1 LGRSGLKELKKHKV
15 ENDMTEDIHQKPGA
29 SVSSL
34 AIRPRILVVDD
45 EPLILEGLTRLLN
58 ARDYEVVPAN
68 GGCDALIAI
77 GKQQFDLILLDLS
90 MPDLNG
96 NEVLRFVA
104 DRGVDTPI
112 IVVSGESSIDAAIR
126 AIRAGASDFV
136 RKPYEPDEL
145 LRRID
150 NTLARCRLE
159 KENNHILQRL
169 QQSEKWHRF
178 LVNNSPDFIYTLDPE
193 GRFTFVNDRIE
204 SLTGYPRDDLIGQHY
219 SMLIHEDDV
228 PRMDHVFNERRAGDR
243 CARNI
248 ELRLKCHMGLGRP
261 RLMNG
266 RCKAVELTATGMY
279 ENDENPFER
288 RFIGSYGVIKDISGR
303 KQAEE
308 TVHYQTYHDL
318 LTGLPNRALFRNNLA
333 LMLSQNK
340 RNQHTLAVL
349 SLDLDHFKIINDSLG
364 HGIGDELLLAIG
376 TRLRQ
381 CLREGDTLARLG
393 GDEFAILLPSL
404 LGRSD
409 IEHIGRK
416 IIQVLSK
423 PVYIKGHEIYASV
436 SIGACVA
443 PDDGD
448 LVDGLIRQAEIAMYQ
463 AKTQGRSRLQFW
475 EIGMQ
480 APYSERMQT
489 EADLRRALARNEF
502 VLFYQPQVDITT
514 GEIKGFEAL
523 LRWWHPQR
531 GLLTPVDFIPIAEE
545 SGVIVPIG
553 DWVLRQ
559 ASAQMAEWRKAGF
572 PPVRL
577 SVNISA
583 RQLENPDFV
592 DSVMRAIQVYSLDG
606 HQMELE
612 ITESLL
618 MRDLEANAIK
628 LGRLSATGIRIAIDD
643 FGTGYSSFKYLSR
656 FPIHTLKIDQ
666 SFIQELDRE
675 ENISIVNAM
684 VGMGRGMNLNVVA
697 EGVETRAQL
706 AQLQQI
712 NCHEMQG
719 YYYSAAISSHEAT
732 LMLAHPFRGFSH
744 DVQAATA

>member
-1 LGRSGLKELKKHKV
+1 MIADHSSGHSAQLGNLSIRSRV
-15 ENDMTEDIHQKPGA
+15 
-29 SVSSL
+29 
-34 AIRPRILVVDD
+34 LVVDD
-45 EPLILEGLTRLLN
+45 EPLVLEGLIRLLTDRGYD
-58 ARDYEVVPAN
+58 AFPAQ

-77 GKQQFDLILLDLS
+77 GKQQFDIVLLDLG

-96 NEVLRFVA
+96 SEVLRFIA
-104 DRGVDTPI
+104 DRGVETPV
-112 IVVSGESSIDAAIR
+112 IVVSGESSIDAAIL
-126 AIRAGASDFV
+126 ALRAGACDFV
-136 RKPYEPDEL
+136 RKPYEYEEL

-150 NTLARCRLE
+150 NTLTRSRLE

-178 LVNNSPDFIYTLDPE
+178 LVNNSPDFIYTLDPQ
-193 GRFTFVNDRIE
+193 GHFTFVNDRLE
-204 SLTGYPRDDLIGQHY
+204 SLTGFLRNELMGQHY
-219 SMLIHEDDV
+219 SVLIDDDDIS
-228 PRMDHVFNERRAGDR
+228 RAENVFNERRAGDR
-243 CARNI
+243 STRNI
-248 ELRLKCHMGLGRP
+248 ELKLKCKSGVRRP
-261 RLMNG
+261 RLMQG
-266 RCKAVELTATGMY
+266 RNKTVELTATGMY
-279 ENDENPFER
+279 ENDKNPFER
-288 RFIGSYGVIKDISGR
+288 RFIGSYGVVKDISER

-318 LTGLPNRALFRNNLA
+318 LTGLPNRALFRNHLGLLLA
-333 LMLSQNK
+333 QNK
-340 RNQHTLAVL
+340 RSTQSLAVL

-364 HGIGDELLLAIG
+364 HSLGDELLLAIG

-393 GDEFAILLPSL
+393 GDEFAILLPALSE
-404 LGRSD
+404 RND
-409 IEHIGRK
+409 IEPIGRK
-416 IIQVLSK
+416 IIHVLSE
-423 PVYIKGHEIYASV
+423 PVYLKGHEVYVSA

-443 PDDGD
+443 PEDSDT
-448 LVDGLIRQAEIAMYQ
+448 VDSLIRQAEIAMYH

-475 EIGMQ
+475 ESGMQ

-502 VLFYQPQVDITT
+502 VLFYQPQVNIAT
-514 GEIKGFEAL
+514 GEITGFEAL

-531 GLLTPVDFIPIAEE
+531 GLLTPRDFISIAEE

-559 ASAQMAEWRKAGF
+559 ASAQMADWSKAGL
-572 PPVRL
+572 PQVRL

-583 RQLENPDFV
+583 RQLENPNFV
-592 DSVMRAIQVYSLDG
+592 DSVMRAVQVYALNG
-606 HQMELE
+606 QQMELE

-666 SFIQELDRE
+666 SFIQELERE

-684 VGMGRGMNLNVVA
+684 VSMGRGMKLNVVA
-697 EGVETRAQL
+697 EGVESQGQL
-706 AQLQQI
+706 DQLQQI

-719 YYYSAAISSHEAT
+719 YFYSAPVSSHEAT
-732 LMLAHPFRGFSH
+732 YMLSQPFRGFGALPDS
-744 DVQAATA
+744 AIA

>member
-1 LGRSGLKELKKHKV
+1 
-15 ENDMTEDIHQKPGA
+15 MTDDIHPIATGT
-29 SVSSL
+29 VSNLPS
-34 AIRPRILVVDD
+34 RPRILIVDD
-45 EPLILEGLTRLLN
+45 EPLILEGLARLL
-58 ARDYEVVPAN
+58 ATKDYEVIPAN

-77 GKQQFDLILLDLS
+77 GKQQFDVVLLDLG

-96 NEVLRFVA
+96 SEVLRFIA
-104 DRGVDTPI
+104 DRGVDTPV
-112 IVVSGESSIDAAIR
+112 IVVSGDSTIDAAIR
-126 AIRAGASDFV
+126 ALRGGASDFV
-136 RKPYEPDEL
+136 RKPYEPEEL

-150 NTLARCRLE
+150 NTLTRRRLE

-178 LVNNSPDFIYTLDPE
+178 LVNSSPDFIYTLDPE

-204 SLTGYPRDDLIGQHY
+204 SLIGYRRDELIGQHY
-219 SMLIHEDDV
+219 SIVIHDEDV
-228 PRMDHVFNERRAGDR
+228 PCAEHVFNERRAGDR
-243 CARNI
+243 SARNI
-248 ELRLKCHMGLGRP
+248 ELRLKCNPGMRRP

-266 RCKAVELTATGMY
+266 RCKSVELTATGMY
-279 ENDENPFER
+279 EDIANPFEQ
-288 RFIGSYGVIKDISGR
+288 RFIGSYGVAKDVSER

-318 LTGLPNRALFRNNLA
+318 LTGLPNRALFRDHLG
-333 LMLSQNK
+333 LMLSQGK
-340 RNQHTLAVL
+340 RNQQALAVL

-364 HGIGDELLLAIG
+364 HNVGDELLLAVG

-404 LGRSD
+404 LSRND

-416 IIQVLSK
+416 IIQVLTK
-423 PVYIKGHEIYASV
+423 PVYIKGHEIYVSV

-443 PDDGD
+443 PEDGD
-448 LVDGLIRQAEIAMYQ
+448 MVDSLIRQAEIAMYK
-463 AKTQGRSRLQFW
+463 AKTSGRSRLQFW
-475 EIGMQ
+475 ESGMQ

-502 VLFYQPQVDITT
+502 VLFYQPQVDLAT

-531 GLLTPVDFIPIAEE
+531 GLLTPGDFIPIAEE

-559 ASAQMAEWRKAGF
+559 ASAQMAEWRKAEL

-577 SVNISA
+577 SINISA
-583 RQLENPDFV
+583 RQLESPDFV
-592 DSVMRAIQVYSLDG
+592 DSVMRAVQVYALDG

-618 MRDLEANAIK
+618 MRDIEANAIK

-697 EGVETRAQL
+697 EGVETQAQL
-706 AQLQQI
+706 TCLQQI
-712 NCHEMQG
+712 KCHEMQG
-719 YYYSAAISSHEAT
+719 YYYSVPISGHEAT
-732 LMLAHPFRGFSH
+732 QLLARGARGFSH
-744 DVQAATA
+744 DVIATA

>member
-1 LGRSGLKELKKHKV
+1 MIADLHPGLPAQLGSL
-15 ENDMTEDIHQKPGA
+15 
-29 SVSSL
+29 SV
-34 AIRPRILVVDD
+34 RPRVLVVDD
-45 EPLILEGLTRLLN
+45 EPLILEGLTRLL
-58 ARDYEVVPAN
+58 ATRGYDAFPAQ

-77 GKQQFDLILLDLS
+77 GKQQFDIVLLDLG

-96 NEVLRFVA
+96 NEVLRFIA
-104 DRGVDTPI
+104 DRGVDTPV
-112 IVVSGESSIDAAIR
+112 IVVSGESSIDAAII
-126 AIRAGASDFV
+126 ALRAGACDFV
-136 RKPYEPDEL
+136 RKPYESEEL

-150 NTLARCRLE
+150 NTLTRSRLE

-178 LVNNSPDFIYTLDPE
+178 LVNNSPDFIYTLDPQ
-193 GRFTFVNDRIE
+193 GHFTFVNDRLE
-204 SLTGYPRDDLIGQHY
+204 GLTGFLRNELMGQHY
-219 SMLIHEDDV
+219 SMLIDDDDIS
-228 PRMDHVFNERRAGDR
+228 RAENVFNERRAGDR
-243 CARNI
+243 STRNI
-248 ELRLKCHMGLGRP
+248 ELRLKCKSGAIRP
-261 RLMNG
+261 RLMQG
-266 RCKAVELTATGMY
+266 RNKSVELTATGMY
-279 ENDENPFER
+279 ENDKNPFER
-288 RFIGSYGVIKDISGR
+288 RFIGSYGVVKDISER

-318 LTGLPNRALFRNNLA
+318 LTGLPNRALFRNHLGLLLA
-333 LMLSQNK
+333 QNK
-340 RNQHTLAVL
+340 RSKQSLAVL

-364 HGIGDELLLAIG
+364 HSLGDELLLAIG

-393 GDEFAILLPSL
+393 GDEFAILLPALSEP
-404 LGRSD
+404 GD
-409 IEHIGRK
+409 IEPIGRK
-416 IIQVLSK
+416 IIHVLSE
-423 PVYIKGHEIYASV
+423 PVYIKGHEVYVSA

-443 PDDGD
+443 PADSDT
-448 LVDGLIRQAEIAMYQ
+448 VDSLIRQAEIAMYH
-463 AKTQGRSRLQFW
+463 AKSQGRSRLQFW
-475 EIGMQ
+475 ESGMQ
-480 APYSERMQT
+480 EPYSERMQT

-502 VLFYQPQVDITT
+502 VLFYQPQVNIAT
-514 GEIKGFEAL
+514 GEITGFEAL

-531 GLLTPVDFIPIAEE
+531 GLLTPKDFISIAEE

-559 ASAQMAEWRKAGF
+559 ASAQLADWSKAGL
-572 PPVRL
+572 PLVRL

-583 RQLENPDFV
+583 RQLENPNFV
-592 DSVMRAIQVYSLDG
+592 DSVMRAVQVYALNG

-666 SFIQELDRE
+666 SFIQELERE

-684 VGMGRGMNLNVVA
+684 VGMGRGMKLNVVA
-697 EGVETRAQL
+697 EGVETQEQL
-706 AQLQQI
+706 EQLQEI

-719 YYYSAAISSHEAT
+719 YFYSAPVSSHEAT
-732 LMLAHPFRGFSH
+732 LMLSQPFRGFSALT
-744 DVQAATA
+744 DRAIA

>member
-1 LGRSGLKELKKHKV
+1 MIADLHPGLPAQLGSL
-15 ENDMTEDIHQKPGA
+15 
-29 SVSSL
+29 SV
-34 AIRPRILVVDD
+34 RPRVLVVDD
-45 EPLILEGLTRLLN
+45 EPLILEGLTRLL
-58 ARDYEVVPAN
+58 ATRGYDVFPAQ

-77 GKQQFDLILLDLS
+77 GKQQFDIVLLDLG

-96 NEVLRFVA
+96 NEVLRFIA
-104 DRGVDTPI
+104 DRGVDTPV
-112 IVVSGESSIDAAIR
+112 IVVSGESSIDAAIT
-126 AIRAGASDFV
+126 ALRAGACDFV
-136 RKPYEPDEL
+136 RKPYESEEL

-150 NTLARCRLE
+150 NTLTRSRLE

-178 LVNNSPDFIYTLDPE
+178 LVNNSPDFIYTLDPQ
-193 GRFTFVNDRIE
+193 GHFTFVNDRLE
-204 SLTGYPRDDLIGQHY
+204 GLTGFLRNELMGQHY
-219 SMLIHEDDV
+219 SMLIDDDDIS
-228 PRMDHVFNERRAGDR
+228 RAENVFNERRAGDR
-243 CARNI
+243 STRNI
-248 ELRLKCHMGLGRP
+248 ELRLKCKSGAIRP
-261 RLMNG
+261 RLMQG
-266 RCKAVELTATGMY
+266 RNKSVELTATGMY
-279 ENDENPFER
+279 ENDKNPFER
-288 RFIGSYGVIKDISGR
+288 RFIGSYGVVKDISER

-318 LTGLPNRALFRNNLA
+318 LTGLPNRALFRNHLGLLLA
-333 LMLSQNK
+333 QNK
-340 RNQHTLAVL
+340 RSKQSLAVL

-364 HGIGDELLLAIG
+364 HSLGDELLLAIG

-393 GDEFAILLPSL
+393 GDEFAILLPALSEP
-404 LGRSD
+404 GD
-409 IEHIGRK
+409 IEPIGRK
-416 IIQVLSK
+416 IIHVLSE
-423 PVYIKGHEIYASV
+423 PVYIKGHEVYVSA

-443 PDDGD
+443 PADSDT
-448 LVDGLIRQAEIAMYQ
+448 VDSLIRQAEIAMYH
-463 AKTQGRSRLQFW
+463 AKSQGRSRLQFW
-475 EIGMQ
+475 ESGMQ
-480 APYSERMQT
+480 EPYSERMQT

-502 VLFYQPQVDITT
+502 VLFYQPQVNIAT
-514 GEIKGFEAL
+514 GEITGFEAL

-531 GLLTPVDFIPIAEE
+531 GLLTPKDFISIAEE

-559 ASAQMAEWRKAGF
+559 ASAQLADWSKAGL
-572 PPVRL
+572 PLVRL

-583 RQLENPDFV
+583 RQLENPNFV
-592 DSVMRAIQVYSLDG
+592 DSVMRAVQVYALNG

-666 SFIQELDRE
+666 SFIQELERE

-684 VGMGRGMNLNVVA
+684 VGMGRGMKLNVVA
-697 EGVETRAQL
+697 EGVETQEQL
-706 AQLQQI
+706 EQLQEI

-719 YYYSAAISSHEAT
+719 YFYSAPVSSHEAT
-732 LMLAHPFRGFSH
+732 LMLSQPFRGFSALT
-744 DVQAATA
+744 DRAIA